1 MLKEGEKLEPLGGG
15 LKIIVSE
22 EHKFWTDTVLL
33 AHFSM
38 PKKNDKACDLG
49 SGCGP
54 IPLMWLRSGCPT
66 FVSAVEIQENACS
79 AIRRIRQWEQVFK
92 ARTAHI

>member
-1 MLKEGEKLEPLGGG
+1 MLKEGEKIEPLGGG
-15 LKIIVSE
+15 VKIIVSE

-33 AHFSM
+33 ADFAA

-54 IPLMWLRSGCPT
+54 IPLMWLRNSGPEHIT
-66 FVSAVEIQENACS
+66 AV
-79 AIRRIRQWEQVFK
+79 
-92 ARTAHI
+92 